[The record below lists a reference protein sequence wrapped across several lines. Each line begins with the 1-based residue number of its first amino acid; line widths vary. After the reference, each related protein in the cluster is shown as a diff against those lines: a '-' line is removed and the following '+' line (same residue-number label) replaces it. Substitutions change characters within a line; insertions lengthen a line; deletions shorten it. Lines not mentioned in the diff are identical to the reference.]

1 MTYNQQGE
9 QYPSRRECIMKKLL
23 HIIATP
29 RGEDS
34 RTLRVSEAFIE
45 TFQATHPDW
54 TMEELNLT
62 KEELPSLNTKRV
74 DGKYLLLSG
83 KDLYGELREAWQEI
97 LLHMERFLSADAY
110 LISTPM
116 WNFSIP
122 YILKHYIDIIVQP
135 KYLFKYTE
143 NGTEGLAH
151 DKKMAVITSRGGEY
165 RSPDMQSFDFLEPYL
180 RVIFGFVGIADIQFV
195 NAEPMDMDM
204 KMQDQRIHEAREAAR
219 ELAAR
224 F

>member
-1 MTYNQQGE
+1 
-9 QYPSRRECIMKKLL
+9 MKKML

-34 RTLRVSEAFIE
+34 RTLRVSEAFLE
-45 TFQATHPDW
+45 TFQENHPGW
-54 TMEELNLT
+54 VIEELNLT
-62 KEELPSLNTKRV
+62 REEMPSLTAKRV

-83 KDLYGELREAWQEI
+83 REIYGELREQWQEI
-97 LLHMERFLSADAY
+97 LMHIERFLSADAY

-135 KYLFKYTE
+135 KYLFQYTE
-143 NGTEGLAH
+143 TGTEGLALN
-151 DKKMAVITSRGGEY
+151 KKMAVITSRGGYY
-165 RSPDMQSFDFLEPYL
+165 RSPDMQSLDFQEPYL
-180 RVIFGFVGIADIQFV
+180 RIIFGFVGITDIHFI
-195 NAEPMDMDM
+195 NAEPMDMGIE
-204 KMQDQRIHEAREAAR
+204 MQEQKIHEARQAAR

>member
-1 MTYNQQGE
+1 MN
-9 QYPSRRECIMKKLL
+9 KLL

-34 RTLRVSEAFIE
+34 RTLRVSEAFLE
-45 TFQATHPDW
+45 TFQTTHPDW
-54 TMEELNLT
+54 VIEELNLT
-62 KEELPSLNTKRV
+62 REELPSLNTKRV

-83 KDLYGELREAWQEI
+83 KDLYGELKEAWQEI
-97 LLHMERFLSADAY
+97 LQHIERFLSADAY

-135 KYLFKYTE
+135 KYLFQYTE
-143 NGTEGLAH
+143 TGTEGLALN
-151 DKKMAVITSRGGEY
+151 KKMAVITSRGGEY
-165 RSPDMQSFDFLEPYL
+165 RSPDMQSYDFQEPYL
-180 RVIFGFVGIADIQFV
+180 RTIFGFVGIVDIQFV
-195 NAEPMDMDM
+195 NAEPMDTGIE
-204 KMQDQRIHEAREAAR
+204 MQDQQIREARETAR
-219 ELAAR
+219 EIAAR